1 MQARVYRKLGLLLIF
16 ASCGMW
22 VAILAAPILPGSIAQ
37 KAMLTGS
44 LVIFSEVIFWLG
56 IMLAGKELAHRYRQK
71 LNPRYWWQKVNQKDT
86 NK

>member
-22 VAILAAPILPGSIAQ
+22 VAIFAAPILPGSIAQ

-44 LVIFSEVIFWLG
+44 LVIVSEVTFWLG
-56 IMLAGKELAHRYRQK
+56 MMLAGKELADRYRQK
-71 LNPRYWWQKVNQKDT
+71 LNPYYWWKIVTK
-86 NK
+86 K